1 MEIES
6 ASTFLANLLRME
18 NRHVK
23 IARVEMFRRTLEEL
37 LRHHYQHHWFP
48 EKPCKGSG
56 YRCIRINHKM
66 DPLIAKAGD
75 VCGFNESDLRKL
87 LPNELTMWVDPLEVS
102 YRIGENGSIC
112 VLYDGTKNQY
122 SPDVSRYP
130 FHQVGNAHLASS
142 PVYSPISHNRY
153 PGCKESA
160 RAHLAWDNFG
170 VSDGGRRGME
180 QFAAYVSS

>member
-6 ASTFLANLLRME
+6 ASTFLANLLRLE
-18 NRHVK
+18 NRQIK

-56 YRCIRINHKM
+56 YRCLRINHKM

-75 VCGFNESDLRKL
+75 VCGFNEVDLRKL

-112 VLYDGTKNQY
+112 VLYDGTKNQF
-122 SPDVSRYP
+122 SPDVNRYQY
-130 FHQVGNAHLASS
+130 HQSS
-142 PVYSPISHNRY
+142 TNNTSSYSPISNIRY

-160 RAHLAWDNFG
+160 RGNLSWDSF
-170 VSDGGRRGME
+170 VSDSRNRGME

>member
-6 ASTFLANLLRME
+6 ASTFLANLLRLE
-18 NRHVK
+18 NRHIK
-23 IARVEMFRRTLEEL
+23 IARVEMFRRTLEDL

-56 YRCIRINHKM
+56 YRCLRINHKM

-75 VCGFNESDLRKL
+75 VCGFNEADLRKL
-87 LPNELTMWVDPLEVS
+87 LPNELTMWIDPLEVS

-112 VLYDGTKNQY
+112 VLYDGTKNQF
-122 SPDVSRYP
+122 SPDVTRYNNQYSP
-130 FHQVGNAHLASS
+130 STDHQ
-142 PVYSPISHNRY
+142 YSPISMRY

-160 RAHLAWDNFG
+160 RGTNYWDSF
-170 VSDGGRRGME
+170 VSDSRNRGME
-180 QFAAYVSS
+180 QFAAYVSG

>member
-6 ASTFLANLLRME
+6 ASTFLANLLRLE

-23 IARVEMFRRTLEEL
+23 IARVEKFRKTLEDL

-56 YRCIRINHKM
+56 YRCLRINHKM

-75 VCGFNESDLRKL
+75 VCGFNEADLRKL
-87 LPNELTMWVDPLEVS
+87 LPNELTMWIDPQEVS

-112 VLYDGTKNQY
+112 VLYDGAKNQF
-122 SPDVSRYP
+122 SPDVSRY
-130 FHQVGNAHLASS
+130 HQYHQPAQYPDH
-142 PVYSPISHNRY
+142 RY
-153 PGCKESA
+153 MGCKESA
-160 RAHLAWDNFG
+160 RDNHHWDNF
-170 VSDGGRRGME
+170 VSDSRNRGME
-180 QFAAYVSS
+180 QFATYVSS

>member
-6 ASTFLANLLRME
+6 ASTFLANLLKLE
-18 NRHVK
+18 NRSIK
-23 IARVEMFRRTLEEL
+23 IARIEMFRRTLEEL

-56 YRCIRINHKM
+56 YRCLRINHKM

-75 VCGFNESDLRKL
+75 VCGFNEEDLRKL
-87 LPNELTMWVDPLEVS
+87 LPNELTLWIDPQEVS

-112 VLYDGTKNQY
+112 VLYDGKKNQFSADVNRYQYHLNSSY
-122 SPDVSRYP
+122 SP
-130 FHQVGNAHLASS
+130 
-142 PVYSPISHNRY
+142 YSENRY

-160 RAHLAWDNFG
+160 RNNHHWDNF
-170 VSDGGRRGME
+170 VSDSRNRVMG
-180 QFAAYVSS
+180 QYAAYVSS